1 MDGDNMLIRTEN
13 KLINLDNIDYIKAIA
28 IGKVGEPALIICI
41 GEEKIEVNFAEFQ
54 KALNAL
60 DEIQTAYLND
70 AKIFDLRPE
79 AEAM

>member
-1 MDGDNMLIRTEN
+1 MLIRTEN

-28 IGKVGEPALIICI
+28 IGKVGDPALIICI
-41 GEEKIEVNFAEFQ
+41 GEEEIEVNFAELK

-70 AKIFDLRPE
+70 VMIFDLRSDG
-79 AEAM
+79 ASK

>member
-1 MDGDNMLIRTEN
+1 MLIRTEN

-28 IGKVGEPALIICI
+28 IGKVGDPALIICI
-41 GEEKIEVNFAEFQ
+41 GEEEIEVNFAEFQ